1 MQNVAELLASLD
13 LNMARIRGAEGL
25 PIEALQAI
33 QAAATARD
41 TYLDAVGEFNRSQFF
56 LLRAVGRAPRP

>member
-41 TYLDAVGEFNRSQFF
+41 TNLDAVGEFNRSQFF